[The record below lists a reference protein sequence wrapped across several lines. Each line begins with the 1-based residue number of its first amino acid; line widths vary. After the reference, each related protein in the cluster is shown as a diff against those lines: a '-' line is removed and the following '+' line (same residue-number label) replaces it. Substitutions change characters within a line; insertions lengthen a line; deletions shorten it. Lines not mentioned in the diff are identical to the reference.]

1 MIISILTIV
10 VVVVVVV
17 IVAVIF
23 LFEFNNTVNINYD
36 HLIIKEG
43 LRDYNG
49 HKNFYYFIIIKQ
61 VHVLEVLT

>member
-10 VVVVVVV
+10 VVVIVV

-23 LFEFNNTVNINYD
+23 LFEFDNIVNINYD
-36 HLIIKEG
+36 HLIIKQR

-49 HKNFYYFIIIKQ
+49 YKFFFNFIII
-61 VHVLEVLT
+61 E